1 MSRLSSDSVSL
12 APLVT
17 LLLLGKVLSEWLCGN
32 LRFCGLEME
41 GKLFELAG
49 LKVLGELLI
58 ELVVAVVSGKK
69 GGTLILELLEFVVV
83 VVNGLIRLGLE
94 LKGESVV
101 LSPDSPLVVRLGGN
115 EYSYP

>member
-1 MSRLSSDSVSL
+1 MSRFNSDSVS
-12 APLVT
+12 

-41 GKLFELAG
+41 GKLLELAG

-69 GGTLILELLEFVVV
+69 GGTLMILELLEFVVV

-94 LKGESVV
+94 LNGESVV
-101 LSPDSPLVVRLGGN
+101 LSPDSPSPLALVVRLGGS

>member
-1 MSRLSSDSVSL
+1 M
-12 APLVT
+12 
-17 LLLLGKVLSEWLCGN
+17 SEWLCGN

-69 GGTLILELLEFVVV
+69 GGTLMILELLEFVVV

-94 LKGESVV
+94 LNGESVV
-101 LSPDSPLVVRLGGN
+101 LSPDSPSIVVRLGGS